1 MGFVRYVGFGPLS
14 IFIYLASTCTWLQT
28 FDHYFLYQ
36 LIKKMDIK
44 LYETNFYYTKIQDDF
59 DVKYLNNFINY
70 ILEDEKSK

>member
-1 MGFVRYVGFGPLS
+1 
-14 IFIYLASTCTWLQT
+14 
-28 FDHYFLYQ
+28 
-36 LIKKMDIK
+36 MDIK